1 MKTSLLIFSVVG
13 ALGILVVA
21 AISAVIIYFCTK
33 KK

>member
-1 MKTSLLIFSVVG
+1 MKTSLLIFSVIGAVG
-13 ALGILVVA
+13 IAAVA